1 MKKTK
6 SILTVIPIL
15 IVLFAMITSCSSPES
30 NRKSKDDMVVGSLP
44 YIKET
49 NGVKQLMVDG
59 EPFVMLGG
67 ELMNS
72 SASGIEYME
81 PVWDRVQALNVNTI
95 LLPVNWQQFEPV
107 EGEFDYSL
115 IDNHI
120 KKAHEHDM
128 KMIVLWFGSW
138 KNGRSHYTPDWVK
151 TDMDRFPRMR
161 YEDQVIT
168 PTISN
173 ISEENLK
180 ADTRAYLKLIERIKE
195 VDNHNTVIMMQIE
208 NEVGLLGGSRDFSP
222 AAQALFEQDVPED
235 LIRQIRQNI
244 DELKPYIRDAYQSNG
259 SREQGSWEE
268 VFGKSELTDEMFMA
282 WNYALYINHLSKA
295 GKEVHNLPTL
305 VNAWVAAK
313 DRTLGQYPSGGP
325 NYKML
330 DIWMAGAPDID
341 IIAVDNYEPYFAEK
355 CNDFVHRGNP
365 LFIPEAVAI
374 WKGDTISGGAKAF
387 YTIGH
392 FNAICFAP
400 FGIDHEVYHQNHPLK
415 NSYKVLESLMP
426 FIIKA
431 QIENR
436 IDAFMEWDPAIPKTF
451 TMGDYKFTVSYDMP
465 KLPHIQGYGMVIQ
478 TTDDEFII
486 AGNAFKLGV
495 ESVNSD
501 RPTAQLLSV
510 EEGEFIN
517 GKWHPGRMLNGD
529 EFHIKFPAKP
539 YGNLIQN
546 VVLDE
551 VAVHKVKLFTH
562 DGGSRNE
569 NLTPF

>member
-1 MKKTK
+1 MKKAK
-6 SILTVIPIL
+6 AILSLIPIL
-15 IVLFAMITSCSSPES
+15 IVLFAVITSCSTSEINS
-30 NRKSKDDMVVGSLP
+30 ENNNDLGTHSLP

-49 NGVKQLMVDG
+49 NGVKQIIVDD

-72 SASGIEYME
+72 SASSIEYME
-81 PVWDRVQALNVNTI
+81 TVWERVKSFNVNTI
-95 LLPVNWQQFEPV
+95 LLPINWQQFEPI

-120 KKAHEHDM
+120 KKAHEHDLR
-128 KMIVLWFGSW
+128 IIILWFGSW

-151 TDMDRFPRMR
+151 TNMDRFPRMR
-161 YEDQVIT
+161 YEDQIIT

-173 ISEENLK
+173 ISEECLN

-195 VDNHNTVIMMQIE
+195 VDRHNTVIMMQIE

-222 AAQALFEQDVPED
+222 AAQELFEQNVPAE
-235 LIRQIRQNI
+235 LINHINQNI
-244 DELKPYIRDAYQSNG
+244 DELKPYIREAYQSNG
-259 SREQGSWEE
+259 SKQQGSWEE
-268 VFGKSELTDEMFMA
+268 VFGKSLLTDEIFMA
-282 WNYALYINHLSKA
+282 WNYALYINHISKA
-295 GKEVHNLPTL
+295 GKEIHNLPTL

-330 DIWMAGAPDID
+330 DIWQTGAPDID
-341 IIAVDNYEPYFAEK
+341 VIAVDNYEPYFDEK
-355 CNDFVHRGNP
+355 CNDFVHQGNP

-392 FNAICFAP
+392 YNAICFSP
-400 FGIDHEVYHQNHPLK
+400 FGIDHEVYHKNHPIK
-415 NSYKVLESLMP
+415 NAYQVLESLMP
-426 FIIKA
+426 FITQA
-431 QIENR
+431 QVENK
-436 IDAFMEWDPAIPKTF
+436 IDAFMEYDPAIPKTF
-451 TMGDYKFTVSYDMP
+451 SLGDYQFTVNYNIP
-465 KLPHIQGYGMVIQ
+465 KAPHIKGYGMVIQ
-478 TTDDEFII
+478 TADDEFII
-486 AGNAFKLGV
+486 AGNAFRLDV
-495 ESVNSD
+495 ESVNSS

-517 GKWHPGRMLNGD
+517 GEWQPGRMLNGD

-539 YGNLIQN
+539 YGLAQN
-546 VVLDE
+546 VLLDE

-562 DGGSRNE
+562 DGGSKNE